1 MIDPLTAFA
10 GIKTAHSA
18 IVSAIKIGK
27 DISTLSSS
35 ISKYAKGEAALQSQ
49 AEVKKSSIFSKLS
62 GTESEGIDNFFKKQ
76 EIDELRNELRS
87 CFLLYGKKGSWEALQ
102 AEISRSRAAQKKIL
116 FKQAKKIQM
125 WKDIGIAFLICT
137 ALAFVLGVV
146 GFITLEA
153 QAYNPQTYLLY

>member
-87 CFLLYGKKGSWEALQ
+87 CFLLYGKK
-102 AEISRSRAAQKKIL
+102 
-116 FKQAKKIQM
+116 
-125 WKDIGIAFLICT
+125 
-137 ALAFVLGVV
+137 
-146 GFITLEA
+146 
-153 QAYNPQTYLLY
+153 